1 MDLPPRYL
9 RNNPFL
15 DKVRSFL
22 RLRGM
27 AYKTEKTY
35 LFWIKRFIRFHSLRH
50 QAAGVRSPV
59 DEGF

>member
-1 MDLPPRYL
+1 M